1 VSDALDKALAT
12 LEDLSARELEVTG
25 EKLSRRR
32 DGLRNFGLIFGDV
45 ARKRRSESWSA
56 DNARFQL
63 ETAIARVDDRLA
75 EQIEDAEAPFWARVR
90 DALAERHP

>member
-1 VSDALDKALAT
+1 VSDAVDKALAA

-32 DGLRNFGLIFGDV
+32 DGFRNFGHVFAEV
-45 ARKRRSESWSA
+45 AQKRRSESS

-75 EQIEDAEAPFWARVR
+75 EQIADAEAPFWRHVR
-90 DALAERHP
+90 DALSERHP